1 MSLTNLEEFALRIY
15 CARLATFPAED
26 NDTRITKSHSSAQAL
41 LDEIGS
47 QAIVMT
53 PGEPEVEEEPEQ
65 AEEGSLP
72 AEKGAPFDYDPFA
85 EK

>member
-26 NDTRITKSHSSAQAL
+26 NDTRITKSHTSAQAL

-47 QAIVMT
+47 QALVMT
-53 PGEPEVEEEPEQ
+53 PGEPEEEPEQ
-65 AEEGSLP
+65 AEENPLP
-72 AEKGAPFDYDPFA
+72 VETGAPFDCDPFA